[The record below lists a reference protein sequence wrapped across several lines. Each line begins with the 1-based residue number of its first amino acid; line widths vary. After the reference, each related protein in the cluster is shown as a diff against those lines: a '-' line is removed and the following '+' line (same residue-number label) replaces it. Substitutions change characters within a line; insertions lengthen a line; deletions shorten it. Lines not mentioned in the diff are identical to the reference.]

1 MDGKRK
7 NEIFKNPKS
16 DQIDKDSF
24 VYKINN
30 QNLNSEVAHSIDN
43 KNKFNLNQKNYRN
56 INKIIKND
64 KKSLDN
70 SNHNLKYQVSLEKNN
85 FDISLVNKK
94 GQAPEQ
100 LEFNM
105 YEKLNF
111 LICKCFKK
119 YRETQKKFLLMDLGK
134 KKINDN
140 LEISKIIGFLEEYK
154 IIKNFFLEEEQLMKF
169 KEYMKCYQSLSFKEI
184 LKQKNLEQFSLKK

>member
-1 MDGKRK
+1 LDGKRK